1 MSKKSEILTIEPSRF
16 WGRIHDECYTSG
28 GHDCSYCN
36 GRGYFTPVQVGHDE
50 YEDNPC
56 PVCKGTGRLKAEV
69 TIHWAPDNK
78 EQKTNM

>member
-1 MSKKSEILTIEPSRF
+1 MEKTNRDTLTHTYNCRLCHDTGYVIRSAIIPEYDSR
-16 WGRIHDECYTSG
+16 
-28 GHDCSYCN
+28 
-36 GRGYFTPVQVGHDE
+36 TPVEIGD
-50 YEDNPC
+50 PC